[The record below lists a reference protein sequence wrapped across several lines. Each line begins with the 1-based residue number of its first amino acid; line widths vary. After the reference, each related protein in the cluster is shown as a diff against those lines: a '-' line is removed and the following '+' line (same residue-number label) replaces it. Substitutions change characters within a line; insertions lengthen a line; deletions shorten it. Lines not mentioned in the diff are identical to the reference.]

1 MLRDR
6 RARAARLLLLVRGQ
20 EGVRE
25 LVLLVVRG
33 HGGEHAL
40 VDAGEGGH
48 ASAST

>member
-1 MLRDR
+1 MYR
-6 RARAARLLLLVRGQ
+6 RARAARLLLLLHGQ
-20 EGVRE
+20 EGERE

-33 HGGEHAL
+33 HGGEHEL